1 MAEVQI
7 SCSKCGKRFPVETV
21 SSVNTARD
29 PGGKERI
36 LRGELF
42 VRECPYCGQKNLATF
57 PLLYHDPAA
66 QLMIWLSDGDKTTE
80 QRMRDAVEAGGM
92 EGYTLRIADTPG
104 QLIEKIKIFDA
115 GLDDVVMEMCKFVT
129 RQELGKDA
137 DLLFFGIG
145 GADHEITLTYPEN
158 GEMQLIRTGF
168 NVYEDCA
175 GIVSRNP
182 ALKQEAATLC
192 RVNRAWM
199 EQHLR

>member
-1 MAEVQI
+1 M
-7 SCSKCGKRFPVETV
+7 ETIA
-21 SSVNTARD
+21 SVNTARD
-29 PGGKERI
+29 PEGKEKI

-42 VRECPYCGQKNLATF
+42 VKECPHCGRKNLARF
-57 PLLYHDPAA
+57 PLLYHDPSAH
-66 QLMIWLSDGDKTTE
+66 LMIWLSDGDKATE
-80 QRMRDAVEAGGM
+80 QRMREAVEAGGM

-115 GLDDVVMEMCKFVT
+115 GLDDVVVEMCKYIT
-129 RQELGKDA
+129 RQELGKDVE
-137 DLLFFGIG
+137 LLFFGIE

-158 GEMQLIRTGF
+158 GEMQLVRTGF

-182 ALKQEAATLC
+182 AVKQDAATLC

-199 EQHLR
+199 EEHLR